1 MGSIKEEGKTGPGTQ
16 KLAMKSKAKIKTRT
30 FFNIG
35 TQRALYDKVGG
46 YVNKEFYIQ
55 EYIKILKERH
65 HLDRIYRFDLGQNN
79 DGCTEEIEER
89 FKELSQTNIRQYIK
103 NYPEFICLELRKKIA
118 NLHNIFPEW
127 IQLSA
132 GLEQMLT
139 NIASSFLE
147 FNDRVMVT
155 SPTFYLFEE
164 FSKRM
169 GAVPIYLRL
178 REEDNFA
185 WTSSTFDEYRKILNR
200 LNPKLIW
207 IADPNNPTGMS
218 ISREM
223 LENIIREAGDH
234 YSFVVMDEAYGEYT
248 DNDNEVRS
256 ASSLLEKY
264 NNLIVLRTFSKAYG
278 LANLRVGYAMCANND
293 IMSALKIHRAY
304 FPITQFSFDFAGIA
318 LDQTGFLKA
327 VRQKAAKRKKYF
339 VEKVQK
345 LNHIVY
351 MNSETNIIMIRHQKL
366 SANKLMDFLA
376 EHGIIVAK
384 VPSEEEE
391 VILQRYIRVTLG
403 TRSELDY
410 FLNVLEKSA

>member
-1 MGSIKEEGKTGPGTQ
+1 
-16 KLAMKSKAKIKTRT
+16 MKSKVKIKTRT

-55 EYIKILKERH
+55 EYIKLLKERH
-65 HLDRIYRFDLGQNN
+65 NLDRIYRFDLGQNN

-89 FKELSQTNIRQYIK
+89 FKELSRSSIRQYIK
-103 NYPEFICLELRKKIA
+103 NYPEFICLDLRKKIA
-118 NLHNIFPEW
+118 KLHNIFPEW
-127 IQLSA
+127 LQLSA
-132 GLEQMLT
+132 GLEQMLS

-147 FNDRVMVT
+147 FNDRVMVN

-178 REEDNFA
+178 REDDNFA
-185 WTSSTFDEYRKILNR
+185 WTSSTFDEYKKILNR

-207 IADPNNPTGMS
+207 LANPNNPTGVS
-218 ISREM
+218 CSKEM
-223 LENIIREAGDH
+223 VEDIVREAADH

-248 DNDNEVRS
+248 DGDNEVRS
-256 ASSLLEKY
+256 SSSLLENYK
-264 NNLIVLRTFSKAYG
+264 NLIVLRTFSKAYG

-293 IMSALKIHRAY
+293 IMNALKIHRAY

-318 LDQTGFLKA
+318 LDQIGFLKA
-327 VRQKAAKRKKYF
+327 VRQKVAKRKKF
-339 VEKVQK
+339 FIEKIKK
-345 LNHIVY
+345 LKHIVY
-351 MNSETNIIMIRHQKL
+351 MNSETNVIMVRHSRL

-384 VPSEEEE
+384 VPGEEEE
-391 VILQRYIRVTLG
+391 VVLQRYIRVALG
-403 TRSELDY
+403 TKDELDY
-410 FLNVLEKSA
+410 LIKVFEKSGSF

>member
-1 MGSIKEEGKTGPGTQ
+1 MEKR
-16 KLAMKSKAKIKTRT
+16 LMKSKAKIKTRT

-35 TQRALYDKVGG
+35 TQRALYDKPGG

-55 EYIKILKERH
+55 EYMKILKERH
-65 HLDRIYRFDLGQNN
+65 NLDKIYRFDLGQNN

-89 FKELSQTNIRQYIK
+89 FKELSRTSIRQYIK
-103 NYPEFICLELRKKIA
+103 NYPEFICLDLRKKIA
-118 NLHNIFPEW
+118 ELHKIYPEW

-147 FNDRVMVT
+147 FNDRIMVT

-169 GAVPIYLRL
+169 GAVPIHLYLR
-178 REEDNFA
+178 EDDDFA
-185 WTSSTFDEYRKILNR
+185 WTSNTFNEYKKILNR

-207 IADPNNPTGMS
+207 LANPNNPTGVS
-218 ISREM
+218 CSGE
-223 LENIIREAGDH
+223 LVEDIIREAADH

-248 DNDNEVRS
+248 DGDNEVRS
-256 ASSLLEKY
+256 ASSLLRHY

-278 LANLRVGYAMCANND
+278 LANLRVGYAMCANDD
-293 IMSALKIHRAY
+293 ILRALKIHRAY

-318 LDQTGFLKA
+318 LDHIGYLKA
-327 VRQKAAKRKKYF
+327 VRQKVARRKKYF
-339 VEKVQK
+339 IDKVKK
-345 LNHIVY
+345 LDHIVY
-351 MNSETNIIMIRHQKL
+351 KNSETNVLMIKHARL

-384 VPSEEEE
+384 VPGGEEE
-391 VILQRYIRVTLG
+391 VLLQRYIRAALG
-403 TRSELDY
+403 TRDELDY
-410 FLNVLEKSA
+410 FIKVLQKSS